1 MHFPDNRI
9 FSMGGNL
16 IYKHVDISE
25 EAMGD
30 KNEWTLV
37 SFLDNQNAWCEAV
50 REESYFTPWSTAW
63 QTETPSLR
71 LNHRSPQAAPWAK
84 DLRPT
89 CHPRSQCPAVAQT
102 MVVSHRW
109 GRGGPG
115 GTTETPSHHGCHAD
129 CFILRTIPHHP
140 GFGKCSWSLL
150 VGCKGEKKPS

>member
-1 MHFPDNRI
+1 MTRHKESQLKQR
-9 FSMGGNL
+9 
-16 IYKHVDISE
+16 DISV
-25 EAMGD
+25 EAMGY
-30 KNEWTLV
+30 KRWMNFFFFCGQ
-37 SFLDNQNAWCEAV
+37 SNAWWEAV
-50 REESYFTPWSTAW
+50 REESYITPWSAAW
-63 QTETPSLR
+63 RTETPSLR
-71 LNHRSPQAAPWAK
+71 LNHRSPQGAPRAK

-150 VGCKGEKKPS
+150 VGCKGKKKPS